1 MKSLIILTLCLALV
15 GSNDRLLLRG
25 EAAENPVSS
34 STFGGHLNPR
44 EQFLKHFITPS
55 PSEETLDSVSPVDSQ
70 PATGVVSPSTE
81 PSVAPRDFTSSLTTM
96 LLSLALLSSF
106 LLIGA
111 YLVRHYFFRSTFQG
125 RRGQQI
131 RVLNRVNITPKA
143 TIALV
148 EVPGKVLVV
157 GITGQSLTTLSE
169 IPRLEGREEQHH
181 TTEPEEHAENLKEA
195 GKGSPAEHSSFAVT
209 LAQEIEGYDMGRK
222 SQDEAILRVAE
233 AIQKKVSGLKKL

>member
-1 MKSLIILTLCLALV
+1 MKPLIILTLCLALI

-34 STFGGHLNPR
+34 SAFGGQRNPR

-55 PSEETLDSVSPVDSQ
+55 PSEETPVSVSPVDSQ
-70 PATGVVSPSTE
+70 PATGAVSPSTE
-81 PSVAPRDFTSSLTTM
+81 PSVVPGDFTSSLTTM

-111 YLVRHYFFRSTFQG
+111 YLVRHHFFRSTFQG

-148 EVPGKVLVV
+148 EIPGKVLVV

-169 IPRLEGREEQHH
+169 IPRLEGQEEQHH
-181 TTEPEEHAENLKEA
+181 TPEPEGHAENLKETR
-195 GKGSPAEHSSFAVT
+195 KDSPAEHSSFAAT
-209 LAQEIEGYDMGRK
+209 LAQEIEGYDTGRN

>member
-1 MKSLIILTLCLALV
+1 MKPLIILTLCLALI

-25 EAAENPVSS
+25 EAAENLVSS
-34 STFGGHLNPR
+34 PAFGGQRNPR

-55 PSEETLDSVSPVDSQ
+55 PSEETPVSVSPVQ

-81 PSVAPRDFTSSLTTM
+81 PSVVPGDFTSSLTTM

-148 EVPGKVLVV
+148 DVPGKVLVV
-157 GITGQSLTTLSE
+157 GITGQSLTPLGE
-169 IPRLEGREEQHH
+169 IPRLEGREEQRH

-195 GKGSPAEHSSFAVT
+195 GRGSPAEHSSFAVT
-209 LAQEIEGYDMGRK
+209 LAQEIEGYDMGQN
-222 SQDEAILRVAE
+222 SPDEAILRVAE